1 MKRYLSIFL
10 IACLLTGCV
19 NGKPS
24 PILNEI
30 ASRDTGGLSKMSKA
44 NEGGC
49 NEKTIRRY
57 AEDNLSIYTTDEGEK
72 CLWIDDYDDNG
83 KLAAYAIVKK
93 DDDLKLIYIDE
104 NLQPREVRGVEEDR
118 FDDNPHLLVAGKD
131 AYLYLRKLFTRGG
144 MGYLY
149 GVKDNEVYEPD
160 ISSHIDLFDKV
171 GDHFVNNETYL
182 ERTEAG
188 GVRKEREMTYDYDQ
202 KSRQFVIAEKK
213 EGQKVE
219 RGKVAVTIEGKKA
232 GSIDVLIEDGTT
244 FYPVG
249 EMNRLLVENYKLEDV
264 SEEDRQLFFEDTTTY
279 CMKDETSNAWF
290 FLAWPGAGYE
300 LYEGYYL
307 DKNIII
313 DQFDDYD
320 APGTYEYMQPKHR
333 PIEKESELYMDAET
347 LKANFPMDYEESRGA
362 IKIKEVYG
370 NRSDAWKT
378 VKASPDME
386 VDDIVENKL

>member
-10 IACLLTGCV
+10 IACVLTGCV

-333 PIEKESELYMDAET
+333 PIEKGSELYMDAET

-378 VKASPDME
+378 IKASPDIE
-386 VDDIVENKL
+386 IDDIVENKL

>member
-24 PILNEI
+24 PALNEI
-30 ASRDTGGLSKMSKA
+30 ASRDTGGAPKTGEA
-44 NEGGC
+44 NEGGY
-49 NEKTIRRY
+49 NEKAIRRY

-93 DDDLKLIYIDE
+93 DDGLKLIYIDE

-118 FDDNPHLLVAGKD
+118 FDDNPHLFVAGKD
-131 AYLYLRKLFTRGG
+131 AYLYLRKLFTTGG

-182 ERTEAG
+182 ERTKAG
-188 GVRKEREMTYDYDQ
+188 GVRKEREMTYAYDQ

-244 FYPVG
+244 YHPVG

-300 LYEGYYL
+300 LYEGYYV

-320 APGTYEYMQPKHR
+320 APRTYEYMQPKHR
-333 PIEKESELYMDAET
+333 PIEKGSELYMDAET

-378 VKASPDME
+378 IKASPDIE
-386 VDDIVENKL
+386 IDDLVENKL

>member
-10 IACLLTGCV
+10 IACLLTGCA

-30 ASRDTGGLSKMSKA
+30 ASRDTGGAPKTGEV
-44 NEGGC
+44 NEGGY

-57 AEDNLSIYTTDEGEK
+57 AEDNLSIYTTNEGEK

-83 KLAAYAIVKK
+83 KLAAYGVSEEGGAF
-93 DDDLKLIYIDE
+93 KLIYIDE
-104 NLQPREVRGVEEDR
+104 NLKARNVRALDENFFVYK
-118 FDDNPHLLVAGKD
+118 PKLLEAGKD
-131 AYLYLRKLFTRGG
+131 AYLNLNKAGTVGG
-144 MGYLY
+144 TGYLY

-219 RGKVAVTIEGKKA
+219 RGKVAVTIEGNKV
-232 GSIDVLIEDGTT
+232 GSVDVLIEDGTT
-244 FYPVG
+244 YYPVG
-249 EMNRLLVENYKLEDV
+249 EMNRLLVENYKLEDI

-333 PIEKESELYMDAET
+333 PIEKGSELYMDAET

-378 VKASPDME
+378 IKASPDME

>member
-300 LYEGYYL
+300 LYEGYYV

-333 PIEKESELYMDAET
+333 PIEKGSELYMDAET

-378 VKASPDME
+378 IKASPDIE
-386 VDDIVENKL
+386 IDDIVENKL

>member
-24 PILNEI
+24 PALNEI
-30 ASRDTGGLSKMSKA
+30 ASRDTGGAPKTGEA
-44 NEGGC
+44 NEGGY
-49 NEKTIRRY
+49 NEKAIRRY
-57 AEDNLSIYTTDEGEK
+57 AEDNLSIHTTDEGEK

-93 DDDLKLIYIDE
+93 DDGLKLIYIDE
-104 NLQPREVRGVEEDR
+104 NLQPREIRGVEEDR

-131 AYLYLRKLFTRGG
+131 AYLYLRKLFTTGG
-144 MGYLY
+144 TGYLY

-244 FYPVG
+244 YYPVG

-333 PIEKESELYMDAET
+333 PIEKGSELYMDAET

-378 VKASPDME
+378 IKASPDIE
-386 VDDIVENKL
+386 IDDIVENKL

>member
-10 IACLLTGCV
+10 IACLLTGCI
-19 NGKPS
+19 NGKS
-24 PILNEI
+24 SSALNEI
-30 ASRDTGGLSKMSKA
+30 ASRDTGGAPKTDEV
-44 NEGGC
+44 NEGGY
-49 NEKTIRRY
+49 NEKAIRRY
-57 AEDNLSIYTTDEGEK
+57 AEDNLSIHTTDEGEK
-72 CLWIDDYDDNG
+72 CLWIDDYDHNG
-83 KLAAYAIVKK
+83 KLCAYGVSEDGGA
-93 DDDLKLIYIDE
+93 LKLIYIDE
-104 NLQPREVRGVEEDR
+104 NLKVRNVRALDEN
-118 FDDNPHLLVAGKD
+118 FFVYKPKLLKAGKD
-131 AYLYLRKLFTRGG
+131 AYLYLNQTGATGG
-144 MGYLY
+144 TGYLY

-202 KSRQFVIAEKK
+202 KSRQFVLAEKK

-219 RGKVAVTIEGKKA
+219 RGKVAVTIEGKKV
-232 GSIDVLIEDGTT
+232 GSVDVLIEEGTT
-244 FYPVG
+244 YYPVG
-249 EMNRLLVENYKLEDV
+249 EMNRLLVENYKLKDV
-264 SEEDRQLFFEDTTTY
+264 SEEDIQLFFEDTTTY
-279 CMKDETSNAWF
+279 CMKDEKANAWF

-300 LYEGYYL
+300 LYEGYYV

-333 PIEKESELYMDAET
+333 PIEKGSELYMDGET

-370 NRSDAWKT
+370 NRGDAWKT
-378 VKASPDME
+378 IKASPDME
-386 VDDIVENKL
+386 IDDIVENKL